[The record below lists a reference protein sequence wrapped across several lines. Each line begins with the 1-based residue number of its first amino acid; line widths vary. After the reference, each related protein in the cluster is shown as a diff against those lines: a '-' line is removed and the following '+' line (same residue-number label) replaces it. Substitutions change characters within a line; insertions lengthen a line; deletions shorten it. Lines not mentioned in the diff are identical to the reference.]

1 VETPIR
7 SILIIRLSAIGDIIM
22 ASPLIGVLRQRYP
35 QAHIAWLVQDEG
47 RELIE
52 KHPLVDETIVWRRR
66 RWREL
71 WRSKRFML
79 LFREIKDLV
88 KLLRQRRFDL
98 VLDLQGLLK
107 SAIWAWCSGAR
118 QRIGLDSREGSERLM
133 TRVVTTTDTDTR
145 IGSEYRAL
153 VEALGLPEDAFRLQ
167 PALSD
172 ADRQYADQLIQQQ
185 DLGQGYVV
193 LCPFTT
199 RPQKHWMAER
209 WPSLAAQ
216 IRTQFNLDVVMLGGP
231 GDQDAARA
239 MLSNDNAVINL
250 VGTTRLRQAGAVIAR
265 ARALVGVDT
274 GLTHMGVA
282 CGIPVIA
289 LFGSTCPY
297 RRTDLE
303 TTRVLY
309 KDLPCAPCR
318 RNPVC
323 DGRFDCM
330 QQISVTEVVD
340 TLRELISTDVRSQ
353 TEVVDRR

>member
-1 VETPIR
+1 METPIR

-22 ASPLIGVLRQRYP
+22 ASPLIGVLRRRYP
-35 QAHIAWLVQDEG
+35 DARITWLVQDEG
-47 RELIE
+47 RDLIE
-52 KHPLVDETIVWRRR
+52 EHPLVDETIVWHRR

-71 WRSKRFML
+71 WRSKRFLL
-79 LFREIKDLV
+79 LFREVRELV
-88 KLLRQRRFDL
+88 SLLRRRRFDL

-118 QRIGLDSREGSERLM
+118 QRIGLDSREGSGRLM
-133 TRVVTTTDTDTR
+133 TRVVISTDTDPR

-153 VEALGLPEDAFRLQ
+153 VEALGLADDTFRLQ
-167 PALSD
+167 LALSD
-172 ADRQYADQLIQQQ
+172 ADLQYADQLIQQQ
-185 DLGQGYVV
+185 GLGQGYVV

-216 IRTQFNLDVVMLGGP
+216 IRSRFNLDVVMLGGP
-231 GDQDAARA
+231 GDRESAAA
-239 MLSNDNAVINL
+239 MLQNDKAVINL

-289 LFGSTCPY
+289 LFGSTRPY

-303 TTRVLY
+303 TTRILY

-340 TLRELISTDVRSQ
+340 TLRELISTDVRSR
-353 TEVVDRR
+353 TEAVER